1 MGLFLDSA
9 KIEEVRQAVE
19 LGFVRGVTT
28 NPTLMA
34 KVKRPAK
41 DVIRD
46 ICAIAPGPV
55 FYQVTG
61 KTVAEREAEIV
72 GMYELQWG
80 TREAPSAP
88 RRAVVIK
95 IPATTENFRLM
106 ARVTDLSFRNPPV
119 CCAATAVY
127 SGHQTLVA
135 CEAGAS
141 YVIPYVNRATRLL
154 GDGCKLV
161 AEMAAV
167 IKATGKRAEILAA
180 SIKTAEEAAQA
191 VLAGANHLTLPMDIL
206 LSLGNHPLSDAAIE
220 EFSRAATQANSEV
233 RS

>member
-1 MGLFLDSA
+1 MGLLLDSA

-19 LGFVRGVTT
+19 LGFVAGVTT
-28 NPTLMA
+28 NPTIMA
-34 KVKRPAK
+34 KAK
-41 DVIRD
+41 GEPKEIIRQ

-55 FYQVTG
+55 FYQVTA
-61 KTVAEREAEIV
+61 KTVAERE
-72 GMYELQWG
+72 
-80 TREAPSAP
+80 REGREFFSISPEK
-88 RRAVVIK
+88 VVLK
-95 IPATTENFRLM
+95 IPATTENMALMVRL
-106 ARVTDLSFRNPPV
+106 SGEIP
-119 CCAATAVY
+119 CAATAVY
-127 SGHQTLVA
+127 SGYQTLVA
-135 CEAGAS
+135 CEAGAR
-141 YVIPYVNRATRLL
+141 YVIPYVNRTTRLL

-167 IKATGKRAEILAA
+167 IRATGKRAQILAA